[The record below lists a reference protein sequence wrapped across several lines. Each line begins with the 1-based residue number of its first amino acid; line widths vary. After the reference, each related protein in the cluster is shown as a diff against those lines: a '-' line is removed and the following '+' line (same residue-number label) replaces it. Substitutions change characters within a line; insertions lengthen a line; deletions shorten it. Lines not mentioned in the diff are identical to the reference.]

1 VTGLGLG
8 LAAIL
13 VLFVLLGLRMPIGLA
28 MLSVGL
34 GGYVVVAGPA
44 PALNYLKSAAYD
56 EFASYT
62 FSIVPLFLLMGEF
75 ATVGGLSQALF
86 RSANTWLGH
95 RPGGVAM
102 AAIGGSAGFGA
113 IAGSS
118 LATAATMAQVA
129 LPEMRRYGYSGALA
143 TGTVAAGGTLG
154 ILIPPSIVLVIYAVL
169 TEQNIAKLFAAAFIP
184 GFLAALGYMLA
195 ITVFVRL
202 YPDEGPVGARASYG
216 ERFRELVRVWPVLV
230 IFLLVIGGIYAGVF
244 TPTEAAAVGAFGTG
258 LQALLNRTL
267 TRRALL
273 RTLLNTASATGM
285 IFLIVLGADL
295 LNVFLALTRLPQNLA
310 DTISSWQVAPT
321 LVLVFILVLYLLLGM
336 VMDSLSMI
344 LLTIPIFFP
353 VVMRLDFGLTPEQT
367 AIWFGILTLV
377 VVEVGLI
384 TPPVGL
390 NVYII
395 NSLARDVPM
404 IETFRGVI
412 PFLVSDLLRIALL
425 VAFPAITLVALEWFF
440 P

>member
-1 VTGLGLG
+1 MSGLELG
-8 LAAIL
+8 IVAL
-13 VLFVLLGLRMPIGLA
+13 VALFVLMGLRVPIGLA

-34 GGYVVVAGPA
+34 FGYVAAVGWP

-56 EFASYT
+56 RFASYT

-75 ATVGGLSQALF
+75 ATVGGLSKALF
-86 RSANTWLGH
+86 CSANVWLGH
-95 RPGGVAM
+95 HRGGVAM
-102 AAIGGSAGFGA
+102 ATIGGSAGFGA

-143 TGTVAAGGTLG
+143 TGTIAAGGTLG
-154 ILIPPSIVLVIYAVL
+154 ILIPPSIVLVILAIL
-169 TEQNIAKLFAAAFIP
+169 MEQNIAKMFAAAFIP
-184 GFLAALGYMLA
+184 GFLAALGYIIA
-195 ITVFVRL
+195 IFVTVRVR
-202 YPDEGPVGARASYG
+202 PGAGAVGERASYRK
-216 ERFRELVRVWPVLV
+216 RFRELVRVWPVLL
-230 IFLLVIGGIYAGVF
+230 IFLLVIGGIYLGVF

-258 LQALLNRTL
+258 LQALITRSLTWRTL
-267 TRRALL
+267 LKS
-273 RTLLNTASATGM
+273 LLNTASATGM
-285 IFLIVLGADL
+285 IFLIILGADL

-310 DTISSWQVAPT
+310 AAISNWQVAP
-321 LVLVFILVLYLLLGM
+321 LVILASILVIYLLLGM

-353 VVMRLDFGLTPEQT
+353 IIMSLDFGLTPEHT
-367 AIWFGILTLV
+367 AIWFGILALI

-395 NSLARDVPM
+395 NSLAKDVPM
-404 IETFRGVI
+404 VETFKGVM
-412 PFLVSDLLRIALL
+412 PFLIADLARIALL
-425 VAFPAITLVALEWFF
+425 VAFPAITLVALGWFF
-440 P
+440 